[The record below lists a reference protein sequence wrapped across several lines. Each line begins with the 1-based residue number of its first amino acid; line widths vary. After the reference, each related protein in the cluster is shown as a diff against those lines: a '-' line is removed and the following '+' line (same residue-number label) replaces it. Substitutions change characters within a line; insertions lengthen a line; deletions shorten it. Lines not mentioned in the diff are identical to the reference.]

1 MIYDVISC
9 VDIHGKSFSVAI
21 ALVCGSFECRLMQID
36 ADHVAA
42 SSSQLQVAGLNSPA
56 KQDSFADEGW

>member
-1 MIYDVISC
+1 
-9 VDIHGKSFSVAI
+9 
-21 ALVCGSFECRLMQID
+21 MQID
-36 ADHVAA
+36 AAHVAA